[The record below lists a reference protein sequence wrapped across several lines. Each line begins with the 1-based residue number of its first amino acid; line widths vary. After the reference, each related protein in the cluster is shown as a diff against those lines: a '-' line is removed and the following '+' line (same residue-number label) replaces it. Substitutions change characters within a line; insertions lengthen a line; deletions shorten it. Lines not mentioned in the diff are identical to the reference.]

1 MTRIL
6 TFRQRAG
13 ADVRRHAAA
22 AGLSGVVAGVD
33 LDLVAGEVT
42 KVGDDRGFL
51 GVDRHHRLFA
61 LEGLAA
67 FRVIRSVRGGEC
79 SGEGRAR
86 LVGHAHNGAPLPQAP
101 GPEQR

>member
-1 MTRIL
+1 MSGVDSFKHTTDVTRIL

-42 KVGDDRGFL
+42 KVGDDCGFL
-51 GVDRHHRLFA
+51 GVNHDHRLFA
-61 LEGLAA
+61 LKGPVALWI
-67 FRVIRSVRGGEC
+67 IRAVRG
-79 SGEGRAR
+79 S
-86 LVGHAHNGAPLPQAP
+86 Q
-101 GPEQR
+101 